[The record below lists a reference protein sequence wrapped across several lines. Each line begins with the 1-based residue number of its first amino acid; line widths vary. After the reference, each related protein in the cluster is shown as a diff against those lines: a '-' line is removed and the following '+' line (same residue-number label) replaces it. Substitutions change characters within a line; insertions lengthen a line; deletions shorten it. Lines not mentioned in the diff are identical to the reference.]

1 LLSTYKHIRATVFK
15 EWLLHSRDI
24 GGLLVLL
31 VMPAVLIFIMALVQ
45 DAPFRDYQDLHLEIL
60 LADED
65 RGALSTTVRETLV
78 QSKAFK
84 IVDTLD
90 GQPLTSTSIRDA
102 VRQGRH
108 SIGLII
114 PKGATAEVVNAANT
128 IANSLAAKLGNG
140 TLPQRPARD
149 SVHVRLLFDPISRP
163 AFRLAIHAALDKA
176 ISGASTRLLI
186 SRISQLSGAETDSN
200 QAPDLQKLLAG
211 ISISEEKTDKHQD
224 IPKHINSVQH
234 NVPAWAIFGMFFI
247 VVPLS
252 GHIIREREEGSALR
266 VRLIPGSSFGVAIG
280 RIIANAA
287 ICCMQFVLMCAVGR
301 WLLPLTGLPALSLGV
316 QPSALIPVVLATA
329 LCATAFGNMVGT
341 FFRTNAQALPFGA
354 ISIVI
359 LSALGGIWV
368 PVELLPP
375 VLQTLAKVSPLHWAL
390 NGVQTVILRDGGWKE
405 VIVPAV
411 VLSAIAMVLFGLS
424 ILKEQ
429 MKERGI

>member
-1 LLSTYKHIRATVFK
+1 MSTYKHIRATVSK

-31 VMPAVLIFIMALVQ
+31 VMPAILIFIMAMVQ

-65 RGALSTTVRETLV
+65 GGALSTAVRETLV
-78 QSKAFK
+78 RSKAFK
-84 IVDTLD
+84 IVDTLNR
-90 GQPLTSTSIRDA
+90 QPLTPTSITDA
-102 VRQGRH
+102 VRHGKH

-149 SVHVRLLFDPISRP
+149 SVHIRLLFDPISRP

-176 ISGASTRLLI
+176 ISGASTRLLV
-186 SRISQLSGAETDSN
+186 SRISRLSGTETDSN
-200 QAPDLQKLLAG
+200 KAPDLQKLLAG
-211 ISISEEKTDKHQD
+211 LSIREEKTDDSQQ

-266 VRLIPGSSFGVAIG
+266 VRLIPRGSLGVAIG
-280 RIIANAA
+280 RIVANAA

-316 QPSALIPVVLATA
+316 HPSALIPVVLATA

-341 FFRTNAQALPFGA
+341 FFRTNGQALPFGA

-375 VLQTLAKVSPLHWAL
+375 VLQTLAKMSPLHWAL
-390 NGVQTVILRDGGWKE
+390 DGVQIVILRDGNWGD
-405 VIVPAV
+405 AV
-411 VLSAIAMVLFGLS
+411 VPTVILCSIAAALFAVS
-424 ILKEQ
+424 IAREHLKET
-429 MKERGI
+429 GV